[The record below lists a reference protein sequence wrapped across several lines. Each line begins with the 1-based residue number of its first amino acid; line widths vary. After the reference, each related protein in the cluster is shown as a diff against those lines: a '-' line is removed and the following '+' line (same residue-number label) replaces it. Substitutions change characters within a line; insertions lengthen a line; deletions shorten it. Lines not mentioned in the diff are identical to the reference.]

1 MTLNDLLTIAV
12 PSLVSVIGFFISI
25 RINRK
30 EYLQSIQ
37 IAKSEK
43 QIGDYYGLQ
52 TDVLRFVDM
61 WIECHRSPK
70 KAPEGWKELKDSIST
85 KVITIGSDDAV
96 KILVDT
102 MEVMRVAL
110 EEQLDCPLSETVARY
125 ILLAMQIKYDTT
137 GVQTSPNAWYSGK
150 YNSKLM
156 VESGD
161 FYLSAIRTNNYLVK
175 KLKLKSFLYVEPV
188 ILDKEMIEKRLRK
201 E

>member
-1 MTLNDLLTIAV
+1 MEFTDLLAIAV

-25 RINRK
+25 RINRR

-37 IAKSEK
+37 LSKSEK

-52 TDVLRFVDM
+52 ADVLRFVDM
-61 WIECHRSPK
+61 WLRGYAAK
-70 KAPEGWKELKDSIST
+70 KMPEGWKDLKDSIFT

-96 KILVDT
+96 KIIVDIE
-102 MEVMRVAL
+102 EVLSVSL

-125 ILLAMQIKYDTT
+125 VLLAMQIKYDTT

-150 YNSKLM
+150 FNTKFM
-156 VESGD
+156 VEAGD
-161 FYLSAIRTNNYLVK
+161 FYLSAIETNNYLVK
-175 KLKLKSFLYVEPV
+175 KLKLKRFLYAEPV
-188 ILDKEMIEKRLRK
+188 ILDKEMIEKRFRR